1 MYIYVYIYICNTYIQ
16 AYYYGG
22 PWIMLGW
29 WLVAV
34 TYLQHHNPDTVVYD
48 DEDWKFVDSGM
59 YMNIYVHI

>member
-1 MYIYVYIYICNTYIQ
+1 
-16 AYYYGG
+16 
-22 PWIMLGW
+22 MLGW

-59 YMNIYVHI
+59 YMNIYVYI